1 MAAQIELTDDIFMAS
16 GCWSGGNYIS
26 LMVTL
31 CQMTIASSQNPI
43 PLPGRKNGKAE
54 GKRDKLAKSFPFQ
67 RVLLEASHSDFCFY
81 LISQDYFPWLPSL

>member
-43 PLPGRKNGKAE
+43 PLQAGRMGKQ
-54 GKRDKLAKSFPFQ
+54 RAKETS
-67 RVLLEASHSDFCFY
+67 
-81 LISQDYFPWLPSL
+81 